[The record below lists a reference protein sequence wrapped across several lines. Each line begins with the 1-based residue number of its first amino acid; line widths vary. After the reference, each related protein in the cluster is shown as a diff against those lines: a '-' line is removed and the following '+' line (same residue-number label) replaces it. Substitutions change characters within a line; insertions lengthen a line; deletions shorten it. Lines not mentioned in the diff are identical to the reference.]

1 MDTVKS
7 ADGSVIAYDRA
18 GDGPALIVSVGAFCT
33 RQASAAPAGLRLPDE
48 MPGAGAA
55 AQGFRQTRYVLTFN
69 PGLPDSAA
77 SGNQPAD
84 QSGGSS

>member
-1 MDTVKS
+1 VAADEFRAARSSDLPERKGTHMDTVKS
-7 ADGSVIAYDRA
+7 ADGS
-18 GDGPALIVSVGAFCT
+18 
-33 RQASAAPAGLRLPDE
+33 AAHAGLRLPDE

-55 AQGFRQTRYVLTFN
+55 AQGFRQTRYVLTFH

-84 QSGGSS
+84 QSRGSS